1 MRQDLEK
8 SGHRF
13 SQSGT
18 LTQSGNSHG
27 RFIRTTE
34 SAHYLW
40 GFKGS
45 QISRTRFPLC
55 VPVHLGLYSPHKPIK
70 VIATHSGH
78 RVKKKKKS
86 LIPGCQSPQGCH
98 SLLIMAPGRSITARK
113 EFFSTRCHLVVKGQQ
128 YNFREIGTDIPAQSL
143 RLQASLLT
151 SQIRFLH
158 PAEGRNSF

>member
-8 SGHRF
+8 LGHRF

-45 QISRTRFPLC
+45 QISQTRFPLC
-55 VPVHLGLYSPHKPIK
+55 VQVHLGLYSSHKPIK

-78 RVKKKKKS
+78 TVKKS
-86 LIPGCQSPQGCH
+86 LIPGSQNPQGCRV
-98 SLLIMAPGRSITARK
+98 SLIMASGGPMTTRK
-113 EFFSTRCHLVVKGQQ
+113 EFFSMRYGLGLKGQH
-128 YNFREIGTDIPAQSL
+128 YNVWEVWTDIPAQSL
-143 RLQASLLT
+143 RWLGASVLT
-151 SQIRFLH
+151 SWNRFLIWLR
-158 PAEGRNSF
+158 A